1 MYRQR
6 LEEWLN
12 NEHIL
17 EEYKQD
23 LKELT
28 EAELEDRFYREL
40 QFGTA
45 GLRGKLGSGT
55 NRMNI
60 YTVGRAAEGL
70 AITIE
75 KYGEEAK
82 KRGVVIAYDIRH
94 RSKLFAEVSARILAA
109 HGIQVYLYDSFKTT
123 PLLSYSVLCF
133 HAVSGIMVTAS
144 HNPKDY
150 NGYKV
155 YWEDGAQINE
165 SISDEISTSIASV
178 KQYGVYSAVELH
190 EGIQAGRIRY
200 IGNEIEQQYLKEV
213 EMRSVTSDLDFSL
226 SMVYTPL
233 NGTGNLPVRE
243 ILRRRGFQNVYT
255 LNEQEL
261 PDPDFTTVGY
271 PNPEDPK
278 AFALSEKLFEKSGA
292 DLIIGTDPD
301 CDRIAIG
308 IRNKTG
314 GVTYLRGNQTGA
326 LLIYFL
332 LSTLPPERLKNSFM
346 VKSIVT
352 GDFGA
357 KMASKSNVDF
367 YETLTGFKNICGK
380 AIEVEK
386 NGGKKF
392 LFGYE
397 ESIGYVYGTHVRD
410 KDAVVTTMLIAEM
423 AAYYKKKGETLE
435 SVLHR
440 IYSQYGWREDRLVQ
454 KVMEGKE
461 GQVFISDLMEKWR
474 NSSVNEIAG
483 IKISRVTDYL
493 RDETGLPKSNVL
505 KYFFE
510 DGSWLAIRPS
520 GTEPKIKFYIDAA
533 GVDERTAKE
542 VLQKLENYISEVLS

>member
-1 MYRQR
+1 
-6 LEEWLN
+6 
-12 NEHIL
+12 
-17 EEYKQD
+17 
-23 LKELT
+23 
-28 EAELEDRFYREL
+28 
-40 QFGTA
+40 
-45 GLRGKLGSGT
+45 
-55 NRMNI
+55 
-60 YTVGRAAEGL
+60 
-70 AITIE
+70 
-75 KYGEEAK
+75 
-82 KRGVVIAYDIRH
+82 
-94 RSKLFAEVSARILAA
+94 
-109 HGIQVYLYDSFKTT
+109 
-123 PLLSYSVLCF
+123 
-133 HAVSGIMVTAS
+133 
-144 HNPKDY
+144 
-150 NGYKV
+150 
-155 YWEDGAQINE
+155 
-165 SISDEISTSIASV
+165 
-178 KQYGVYSAVELH
+178 
-190 EGIQAGRIRY
+190 
-200 IGNEIEQQYLKEV
+200 
-213 EMRSVTSDLDFSL
+213 
-226 SMVYTPL
+226 
-233 NGTGNLPVRE
+233 
-243 ILRRRGFQNVYT
+243 
-255 LNEQEL
+255 
-261 PDPDFTTVGY
+261 
-271 PNPEDPK
+271 
-278 AFALSEKLFEKSGA
+278 
-292 DLIIGTDPD
+292 
-301 CDRIAIG
+301 
-308 IRNKTG
+308 
-314 GVTYLRGNQTGA
+314 
-326 LLIYFL
+326 
-332 LSTLPPERLKNSFM
+332 
-346 VKSIVT
+346 
-352 GDFGA
+352 
-357 KMASKSNVDF
+357 MASKSNVDF